1 MKKLLIIVA
10 AIVICLL
17 TWRFWPQSLPNLISA
32 DETSITAFSSTVMVH
47 RIENGQPITDT
58 YSINTEQQSN
68 EPSEILEILE
78 KSSYRQDFRNLLPWD
93 LNYVDADKNYDG
105 RTAMLEFSVG
115 NQKDEWV
122 EIQFLS
128 SSIIAVSVGG
138 ESEFRIYHPTN
149 HVILDELVEYFQIHD
164 ANQKEGMTNLGE
176 IPGAVVHVVD
186 IWDQTMQE
194 QIACD
199 SALEKFWED
208 ETNEY
213 YFNCIKSQHIMVMDS
228 TGRTVDVVTAL
239 SEGLITIGTLDSYSI
254 GYDAKPKNIEDP
266 YEQTE

>member
-105 RTAMLEFSVG
+105 RTAMLVFSVG

-128 SSIIAVSVGG
+128 SSIIAVSVGD
-138 ESEFRIYHPTN
+138 ESELRIYHPTN
-149 HVILDELVEYFQIHD
+149 HVILDELVEYFQ
-164 ANQKEGMTNLGE
+164 
-176 IPGAVVHVVD
+176 
-186 IWDQTMQE
+186 
-194 QIACD
+194 
-199 SALEKFWED
+199 
-208 ETNEY
+208 TNELEIVEPY
-213 YFNCIKSQHIMVMDS
+213 ISIAEFSYAEDRAIYVEGEPGVKTSGFVNTSEVAINSVGDADERAMKECTIEYDSITTYLDTAECIWKVVFS
-228 TGRTVDVVTAL
+228 TDGMLGGDQAVYL
-239 SEGLITIGTLDSYSI
+239 
-254 GYDAKPKNIEDP
+254 GYDGKTVLIVYGE
-266 YEQTE
+266 